1 MRRVN
6 QAIEHGVSNG
16 RIADVFVPMGDRQ
29 LAGHHGGGAA
39 VSVVDDLQHIAPLV
53 CGRGFNP
60 QSSRISTY
68 TRARLLSMRA

>member
-1 MRRVN
+1 MRGLD
-6 QAIEHGVSNG
+6 QAVEHGVGNG
-16 RIADVFVPMGDRQ
+16 RIADVPMRNRQ
-29 LAGHHGGGAA
+29 LAGDHGGGAA